1 MIFDDLLQEFIDDNG
16 KIVKGTPT
24 VEKHSFGGEYKA
36 IRIIK
41 KKTEEQENENNKY

>member
-24 VEKHSFGGEYKA
+24 VEKHSFGGEYKV

-41 KKTEEQENENNKY
+41 KKTEEQK